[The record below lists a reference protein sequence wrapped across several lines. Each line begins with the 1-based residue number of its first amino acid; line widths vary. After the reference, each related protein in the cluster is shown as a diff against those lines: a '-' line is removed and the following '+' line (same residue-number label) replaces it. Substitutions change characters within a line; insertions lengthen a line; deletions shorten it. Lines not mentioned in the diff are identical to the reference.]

1 MKVTVETVLSCCT
14 MGQAE
19 LPISSWQEI
28 KSCFVEW
35 DTLHYTLDEEKW
47 HKVAINS
54 GVDSI
59 IDWKYPL
66 KTTILSDEQDVLA
79 VLP

>member
-1 MKVTVETVLSCCT
+1 MKVTIETVLSCET
-14 MGQAE
+14 MGSIE
-19 LPISSWQEI
+19 LPVANWQEI
-28 KSCFVEW
+28 KDYFVRW
-35 DTLHYTLDEEKW
+35 DTLHYTLDGEEW

-66 KTTILSDEQDVLA
+66 KTTILSDNLDVLA
-79 VLP
+79 SLP